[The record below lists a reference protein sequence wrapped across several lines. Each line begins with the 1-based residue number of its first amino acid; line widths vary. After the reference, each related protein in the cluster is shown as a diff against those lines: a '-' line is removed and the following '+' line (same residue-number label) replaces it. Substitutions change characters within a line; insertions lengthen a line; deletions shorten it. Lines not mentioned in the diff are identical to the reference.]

1 MILLTLRANTSI
13 LSELLSLISAI
24 ASAMETTQSRYE
36 DFLKI
41 RVLPEV
47 LTHHLGRHDDLP
59 ALTQYVAIEK
69 SWKTLTYRELYER
82 VQRWRKAFCKF
93 NLEKGSRVAM
103 LLPNCIDAI
112 CFDQAALACGLVPVP
127 LHAVDTPGSSAF
139 ILNDSEA
146 RVLVTAKYLKWKGIR
161 QADTLANLKAV
172 IITDDSIPEDDRVNN
187 ADINVCTL
195 AEWLEASE
203 NVTITDID
211 IDPQGLAALVYTSG
225 TTGRPKGVML
235 THENI
240 LENAKGVMGNIR
252 PNPDDKWFS
261 FLPLSH
267 TFERTTTYYL
277 AMGMG
282 NQIYFNRNILQI
294 IDDLHYVRPTILMSV
309 PRIYERVYAKLNDKL
324 AKKGALTRY
333 VFNWAVEVGWRRF
346 CKENGLPVEH
356 TWRECLDGLMAD
368 WLDEK
373 VGTSLR
379 EVFGGIKPH
388 AFISGG
394 AALNQTVARTFI
406 GLGIQ
411 IFQGYGMTETSPILT
426 VNKEHQNDPST
437 VGMPLPNMQL
447 RLGDN
452 DELQV
457 KGPCVMKGY
466 WNRPDATADI
476 FTEDGWLKTGDQA
489 DILPSGHVRIKGRI
503 KEIIVT
509 STGEKIPP
517 ADLEM
522 AIESDP
528 MFAQVMAVGEGLPY
542 ISLVAVLELE
552 RWKELAKELNLDPND
567 PKSLNAKLVHQTLLR
582 KVKKLTRGFPQYGVP
597 RALILTLTPWSI
609 ENGMLTPTLKLK
621 RRIIKARFQDDI
633 NKLYETHAG

>member
-1 MILLTLRANTSI
+1 
-13 LSELLSLISAI
+13 
-24 ASAMETTQSRYE
+24 METTQSRYE

-41 RVLPEV
+41 QTL
-47 LTHHLGRHDDLP
+47 LP
-59 ALTQYVAIEK
+59 ALTQYVSAEK

-82 VQRWRKAFCKF
+82 VQRWRRSFVKL
-93 NLEKGSRVAM
+93 NLEAGSRVAM

-161 QADTLANLKAV
+161 QADTLPNLKAV
-172 IITDDSIPEDDRVNN
+172 IITDDEVPEDDQVNN
-187 ADINVCTL
+187 QGVNVCAL
-195 AEWLEASE
+195 ADWLDAAE
-203 NVTITDID
+203 NVPITEIKIEPTD
-211 IDPQGLAALVYTSG
+211 LAALVYTSG

-252 PNPDDKWFS
+252 PNPDDTWFS

-267 TFERTTTYYL
+267 TFERTTSYYL

-294 IDDLHYVRPTILMSV
+294 IDDLHYVKPTIMMSV
-309 PRIYERVYAKLNDKL
+309 PRIYERVYAKLTEKL

-346 CKENGLPVEH
+346 CKENGLTVEH
-356 TWRECLDGLMAD
+356 SWREFLDGLVAD

-373 VGTSLR
+373 VGSTLR
-379 EVFGGIKPH
+379 DVFGGVKPH

-394 AALNQTVARTFI
+394 AALNQNVARTFI
-406 GLGIQ
+406 GLGIT
-411 IFQGYGMTETSPILT
+411 IYQGYGMTETSPILT
-426 VNKEHQNDPST
+426 VNKEHHNDPST
-437 VGMPLPNMQL
+437 VGAPLPNIEL

-466 WNRPDATADI
+466 WKRPDATTEI
-476 FTEDGWLKTGDQA
+476 FTEDGWLRTGDQA
-489 DILPSGHVRIKGRI
+489 DILPSGQVRIKGRI

-522 AIESDP
+522 AIENDP
-528 MFAQVMAVGEGLPY
+528 LFSQVMAVGEDLPY
-542 ISLVAVLELE
+542 ISVIAVLDPDQ
-552 RWKELAKELNLDPND
+552 WKALARELNLDPDD
-567 PKSLNAKLVHQTLLR
+567 PKSLEAKALQQTLVR
-582 KVKKLTRGFPQYGVP
+582 RVKKLTRGFPQYGVP
-597 RALILTLTPWSI
+597 RAVIPTLMAWTI
-609 ENGMLTPTLKLK
+609 DNGMLTPTLKIK
-621 RRIIKARFQDDI
+621 RRVIKARYQDEI
-633 NKLYETHAG
+633 TKLYETHAA

>member
-1 MILLTLRANTSI
+1 MNLLTLRENTII
-13 LSELLSLISAI
+13 LDSNKNSCCIDQNV
-24 ASAMETTQSRYE
+24 METTQSRYE
-36 DFLKI
+36 DFLKL

-59 ALTQYVAIEK
+59 ALTQYVTAEK

-82 VQRWRKAFCKF
+82 VLRWRRSFTKF

-103 LLPNCIDAI
+103 LLPNGIDAI
-112 CFDQAALACGLVPVP
+112 CFDQAALASGLVPVP
-127 LHAVDTPGSSAF
+127 LHAIDTPGSSAF
-139 ILNDSEA
+139 ILNDSGA

-161 QADTLANLKAV
+161 QADTLPNLKAV
-172 IITDDSIPEDDRVNN
+172 IITDDTVPEDDQVNN
-187 ADINVCTL
+187 VGVNVCTL
-195 AEWLEASE
+195 ADWLDAAE
-203 NVTITDID
+203 NITPAEIELEPSD
-211 IDPQGLAALVYTSG
+211 LAALVYTSG

-252 PNPDDKWFS
+252 PAPQDTWFS

-282 NQIYFNRNILQI
+282 NQIFFNRNILQI
-294 IDDLHYVRPTILMSV
+294 VDDLKYVRPSILMSV
-309 PRIYERVYAKLNDKL
+309 PRIYETVYSKLNTQL
-324 AKKGALTRY
+324 AKTGAIARY
-333 VFNWAVEVGWRRF
+333 VFDWAVEVGWRRF
-346 CKENGLPVEH
+346 CKANGLPVEH
-356 TWRECLDGLMAD
+356 SWRECFDSLVAD
-368 WLDEK
+368 WLDKK
-373 VGTSLR
+373 VGSSLR
-379 EVFGGIKPH
+379 AVFGGIKPH

-394 AALNQTVARTFI
+394 AALNQTVAKTFI
-406 GLGIQ
+406 GLGIE
-411 IFQGYGMTETSPILT
+411 IFQGYGMTETSPILA
-426 VNKEHQNDPST
+426 VNKENQNDPST

-447 RLGDN
+447 RIGDN

-466 WNRPDATADI
+466 WNRPDATADV
-476 FTEDGWLKTGDQA
+476 FTEDGWLRTGDQA

-522 AIESDP
+522 AIETDP
-528 MFAQVMAVGEGLPY
+528 MFSQVMAVGEGLPY
-542 ISLVAVLELE
+542 VSILAVLS
-552 RWKELAKELNLDPND
+552 KEHWMDLAKELNLDPND
-567 PKSLNAKLVHQTLLR
+567 PKSLSAKLLHQNLLR
-582 KVKKLTRGFPQYGVP
+582 RVKKATKGFPQYGVP
-597 RALILTLTPWSI
+597 RALILTLTPWTI

-621 RRIIKARFQDDI
+621 RHIIKARFQDEI
-633 NKLYETHAG
+633 TKLYENHGA

>member
-1 MILLTLRANTSI
+1 MLNPTSMSRI
-13 LSELLSLISAI
+13 DE
-24 ASAMETTQSRYE
+24 ASAMETTQTRYE

-59 ALTQYVAIEK
+59 ALTQYVTAEK
-69 SWKTLTYRELYER
+69 TWKTLTFRELYER
-82 VQRWRKAFCKF
+82 VQRWRRSFTKF
-93 NLEKGSRVAM
+93 NLDKGSRVAM

-146 RVLVTAKYLKWKGIR
+146 RILVTAKYLKWKGIR
-161 QADTLANLKAV
+161 QADTLPNLKAV
-172 IITDDSIPEDDRVNN
+172 IITDDTVPEDDQINN
-187 ADINVCTL
+187 AGINVCTL
-195 AEWLEASE
+195 ADWLDAADNIALPEIKLE
-203 NVTITDID
+203 PTD
-211 IDPQGLAALVYTSG
+211 LAALVYTSG

-235 THENI
+235 THEHI

-252 PNPDDKWFS
+252 PDPDDKWFS

-282 NQIYFNRNILQI
+282 NEVFFNRNILQI
-294 IDDLHYVRPTILMSV
+294 VDDLQHVRPTILMSV
-309 PRIYERVYAKLNDKL
+309 PRIYERIYARLHDQL
-324 AKKGALTRY
+324 AKKGMVTRY

-356 TWRECLDGLMAD
+356 SWRECLDGLMGD
-368 WLDEK
+368 WLDTK
-373 VGTSLR
+373 VGSTLR
-379 EVFGGIKPH
+379 KVFGGVKPH

-394 AALNQTVARTFI
+394 AALNQSVAKTFI
-406 GLGIQ
+406 GLGIP
-411 IFQGYGMTETSPILT
+411 IYQGYGMTETSPILA
-426 VNKEHQNDPST
+426 VNKEHHNDPST
-437 VGMPLPNMQL
+437 VGMALPNMQL

-457 KGPCVMKGY
+457 KGPCVMQGY
-466 WNRPDATADI
+466 WNRPEATADV

-509 STGEKIPP
+509 SSGEKIPP

-522 AIESDP
+522 AIETDP
-528 MFAQVMAVGEGLPY
+528 LFAQVMAVGEGLPY
-542 ISLVAVLELE
+542 VSIVAVLETE
-552 RWKELAKELNLDPND
+552 HWKALAKELNLDAND
-567 PKSLNAKLVHQTLLR
+567 PKSLNAKVVQQTLVR
-582 KVKKLTRGFPQYGVP
+582 RVKKLTKGFPQYGVP
-597 RALILTLTPWSI
+597 RAVIPTLNAWTI

-621 RRIIKARFQDDI
+621 RHIIKARFQDDI
-633 NKLYETHAG
+633 TKLYETHAG

>member
-1 MILLTLRANTSI
+1 
-13 LSELLSLISAI
+13 
-24 ASAMETTQSRYE
+24 METTQSRYE
-36 DFLKI
+36 DFLKL
-41 RVLPEV
+41 RVLPDV
-47 LTHHLGRHDDLP
+47 LNHHLGRHDDLP
-59 ALTQYVAIEK
+59 AVTQYATAEK

-82 VQRWRKAFCKF
+82 VLRWRRSFTKF

-103 LLPNCIDAI
+103 LLPNGIDAI
-112 CFDQAALACGLVPVP
+112 CFDQAALSCGLVPVP

-139 ILNDSEA
+139 ILNDSGA

-161 QADTLANLKAV
+161 QADTLPNLKAV
-172 IITDDSIPEDDRVNN
+172 IVTDDTVPEDDQVNN
-187 ADINVCTL
+187 NGINVCTL
-195 AEWLEASE
+195 ADWLDAGE
-203 NVTITDID
+203 NIAPAKVSLEPSD
-211 IDPQGLAALVYTSG
+211 LAALVYTSG

-252 PNPDDKWFS
+252 PNPDDTWFS

-282 NQIYFNRNILQI
+282 NQIFFNRNILQI
-294 IDDLHYVRPTILMSV
+294 VDDLHYVRPTILMSV
-309 PRIYERVYAKLNDKL
+309 PRIYETIYSKLNTKL
-324 AKKGALTRY
+324 SKKGAVARY

-346 CKENGLPVEH
+346 CKENGLAVEH
-356 TWRECLDGLMAD
+356 SWRECLDGLVGN
-368 WLDEK
+368 WLDQK
-373 VGTSLR
+373 VGSSLR
-379 EVFGGIKPH
+379 DVFGGVKPH

-394 AALNQTVARTFI
+394 ASLNQTVARTFI
-406 GLGIQ
+406 GLGIT
-411 IFQGYGMTETSPILT
+411 IYQGYGMTETSPILT
-426 VNKEHQNDPST
+426 VNKEHHNDPST
-437 VGMPLPNMQL
+437 VGMALPNMQL
-447 RLGDN
+447 RISDN

-522 AIESDP
+522 AIETDP
-528 MFAQVMAVGEGLPY
+528 LFAQVMAVGEGLPY
-542 ISLVAVLELE
+542 VSIVAVLDKEH
-552 RWKELAKELNLDPND
+552 WKEFAKELNLDAEASQ
-567 PKSLNAKLVHQTLLR
+567 SLTTKIVHQTLLR
-582 KVKKLTRGFPQYGVP
+582 RVKKLTKGFPQYGVP
-597 RALILTLTPWSI
+597 RALILTLSPWTI

-621 RRIIKARFQDDI
+621 RHMIKARFQDEI
-633 NKLYETHAG
+633 TKLYETHAS

>member
-1 MILLTLRANTSI
+1 
-13 LSELLSLISAI
+13 
-24 ASAMETTQSRYE
+24 METTQSRYE

-41 RVLPEV
+41 QTLPEV

-59 ALTQYVAIEK
+59 ALTQYISAEK

-82 VQRWRKAFCKF
+82 VQRWRRSFVKL
-93 NLEKGSRVAM
+93 NLEAGSRVAM

-161 QADTLANLKAV
+161 QADTLPNLKAV
-172 IITDDSIPEDDRVNN
+172 IITDDEVPEDDQVNN
-187 ADINVCTL
+187 QGVNVCAL
-195 AEWLEASE
+195 ADWLDAAE
-203 NVTITDID
+203 NVPIPDIK
-211 IDPQGLAALVYTSG
+211 IDPAGLAALVYTSG

-252 PNPDDKWFS
+252 PNPDDTWFS

-267 TFERTTTYYL
+267 TFERTTSYYL

-294 IDDLHYVRPTILMSV
+294 IDDLHYVKPTIMMSV
-309 PRIYERVYAKLNDKL
+309 PRIYERVYAKLTEKL

-346 CKENGLPVEH
+346 CKENGLTVEH
-356 TWRECLDGLMAD
+356 SWREFLDGLVAD

-373 VGTSLR
+373 VGSTLR
-379 EVFGGIKPH
+379 DVFGGVKPH

-394 AALNQTVARTFI
+394 AALNQNVARTFI
-406 GLGIQ
+406 GLGIT
-411 IFQGYGMTETSPILT
+411 IYQGYGMTETSPILT
-426 VNKEHQNDPST
+426 VNKEHHNDPST
-437 VGMPLPNMQL
+437 VGAPLPNIEL

-466 WNRPDATADI
+466 WKRPDATAEI
-476 FTEDGWLKTGDQA
+476 FTEDGWLRTGDQA
-489 DILPSGHVRIKGRI
+489 DILPSGQVRIKGRI

-522 AIESDP
+522 AIENDP
-528 MFAQVMAVGEGLPY
+528 LFSQVMAVGEDLPY
-542 ISLVAVLELE
+542 ISVIAVLDPDQ
-552 RWKELAKELNLDPND
+552 WKALARELNLDPDD
-567 PKSLNAKLVHQTLLR
+567 PKSLEAKALQQTLVR
-582 KVKKLTRGFPQYGVP
+582 RVKKLTRGFPQYGVP
-597 RALILTLTPWSI
+597 RAVIPTLMAWTI
-609 ENGMLTPTLKLK
+609 DNGMLTPTLKIK
-621 RRIIKARFQDDI
+621 RRVIKARYQDEI
-633 NKLYETHAG
+633 TKLYETHAA

>member
-1 MILLTLRANTSI
+1 
-13 LSELLSLISAI
+13 
-24 ASAMETTQSRYE
+24 METTQSRYE

-41 RVLPEV
+41 QTLPEV

-59 ALTQYVAIEK
+59 ALTQYISAEK

-82 VQRWRKAFCKF
+82 VQRWRRSFVKL
-93 NLEKGSRVAM
+93 NLEAGSRVAM

-161 QADTLANLKAV
+161 QADTLPNLKAV
-172 IITDDSIPEDDRVNN
+172 IITDDEVPEDDQVNN
-187 ADINVCTL
+187 QGVNVCAL
-195 AEWLEASE
+195 ADWLDAAE
-203 NVTITDID
+203 NVPIPDIK
-211 IDPQGLAALVYTSG
+211 IDPAGLAALVYTSG

-252 PNPDDKWFS
+252 PNPNDTWFS

-267 TFERTTTYYL
+267 TFERTTSYYL

-294 IDDLHYVRPTILMSV
+294 IDDLHYVKPTIMMSV
-309 PRIYERVYAKLNDKL
+309 PRIYERVYAKLTEKL

-346 CKENGLPVEH
+346 CKENDLTVEH
-356 TWRECLDGLMAD
+356 SWREFLDGLVGD

-373 VGTSLR
+373 VGSTLR
-379 EVFGGIKPH
+379 DVFGGVKPH

-394 AALNQTVARTFI
+394 AALNQNVARTFI
-406 GLGIQ
+406 GLGIT
-411 IFQGYGMTETSPILT
+411 IYQGYGMTETSPILT
-426 VNKEHQNDPST
+426 VNKEHHNDPST
-437 VGMPLPNMQL
+437 VGAPLPNREL

-466 WNRPDATADI
+466 WKRPDATAEI
-476 FTEDGWLKTGDQA
+476 FTEDGWLRTGDQA
-489 DILPSGHVRIKGRI
+489 DILPSGQVRIKGRI

-522 AIESDP
+522 AIENDP
-528 MFAQVMAVGEGLPY
+528 LFSQVMAVGEDLPY
-542 ISLVAVLELE
+542 ISVIAVLDPDQ
-552 RWKELAKELNLDPND
+552 WKALARELNLDPED
-567 PKSLNAKLVHQTLLR
+567 PKSLEAKALQQTLVR
-582 KVKKLTRGFPQYGVP
+582 RVKKLTRGFPQYGVP
-597 RALILTLTPWSI
+597 RAVIPTLMAWTI
-609 ENGMLTPTLKLK
+609 DNGMLTPTLKIK
-621 RRIIKARFQDDI
+621 RRVIKARYQDEI
-633 NKLYETHAG
+633 TKLYETHAA

>member
-1 MILLTLRANTSI
+1 
-13 LSELLSLISAI
+13 
-24 ASAMETTQSRYE
+24 METTQSRYE

-41 RVLPEV
+41 QTLPEV

-59 ALTQYVAIEK
+59 ALTQYISAEK

-82 VQRWRKAFCKF
+82 VQRWRRSFVKL
-93 NLEKGSRVAM
+93 NLEAGSRVAM

-161 QADTLANLKAV
+161 QADTLPNLKAV
-172 IITDDSIPEDDRVNN
+172 IITDDEVPEDDQVNN
-187 ADINVCTL
+187 QGVNVCAL
-195 AEWLEASE
+195 ADWLDAAE
-203 NVTITDID
+203 NVPIPDIK
-211 IDPQGLAALVYTSG
+211 IDPAGLAALVYTSG

-252 PNPDDKWFS
+252 PNPDDTWFS

-267 TFERTTTYYL
+267 TFERTTSYYL

-294 IDDLHYVRPTILMSV
+294 IDDLHYVKPTIMMSV
-309 PRIYERVYAKLNDKL
+309 PRIYERVYAKLTEKL

-346 CKENGLPVEH
+346 CKENDLTVEH
-356 TWRECLDGLMAD
+356 SWREFLDGLVGD

-373 VGTSLR
+373 VGSTLR
-379 EVFGGIKPH
+379 DVFGGVKPH

-394 AALNQTVARTFI
+394 AALNQNVARTFI
-406 GLGIQ
+406 GLGIT
-411 IFQGYGMTETSPILT
+411 IYQGYGMTETSPILT
-426 VNKEHQNDPST
+426 VNKEHHNDPST
-437 VGMPLPNMQL
+437 VGAPLPNIEL

-466 WNRPDATADI
+466 WKRPDATAEI
-476 FTEDGWLKTGDQA
+476 FTEDGWLRTGDQA
-489 DILPSGHVRIKGRI
+489 DILPSGQVRIKGRI

-522 AIESDP
+522 AIENDP
-528 MFAQVMAVGEGLPY
+528 LFSQVMAVGEDLPY
-542 ISLVAVLELE
+542 ISVIAVLDPDQ
-552 RWKELAKELNLDPND
+552 WKALSRELNLDPDD
-567 PKSLNAKLVHQTLLR
+567 PKSLEAKALQQTLVR
-582 KVKKLTRGFPQYGVP
+582 RVKKLTRGFPQYGVP
-597 RALILTLTPWSI
+597 RAVIPTLMAWTI
-609 ENGMLTPTLKLK
+609 DNGMLTPTLKIK
-621 RRIIKARFQDDI
+621 RRVIKARYQDEI
-633 NKLYETHAG
+633 TKLYETHAA

>member
-13 LSELLSLISAI
+13 LNPSLLAELMYRQN
-24 ASAMETTQSRYE
+24 METTQSRYE

-41 RVLPEV
+41 KVLPEV

-59 ALTQYVAIEK
+59 ALTQYATSEK

-82 VQRWRKAFCKF
+82 VQRWRRSFSKF

-103 LLPNCIDAI
+103 LLPNGIDAI

-146 RVLVTAKYLKWKGIR
+146 RILVTAKYLKWKGIR
-161 QADTLANLKAV
+161 QADTLPHLKAV
-172 IITDDSIPEDDRVNN
+172 IITDDTVPEEDQVNN
-187 ADINVCTL
+187 AGVNVCTL
-195 AEWLEASE
+195 ADWLDAAE
-203 NVTITDID
+203 NITLTDIEIEPGD
-211 IDPQGLAALVYTSG
+211 LAALVYTSG

-282 NQIYFNRNILQI
+282 NQIFFNRNILQI
-294 IDDLHYVRPTILMSV
+294 VDDLKYVKPTILMSV
-309 PRIYERVYAKLNDKL
+309 PRIYERVYARLNDQL
-324 AKKGALTRY
+324 AKKGAVARY

-346 CKENGLPVEH
+346 CKENELPVEH
-356 TWRECLDGLMAD
+356 TWRECLDGLVAD
-368 WLDEK
+368 WLDQK

-379 EVFGGIKPH
+379 AVFGGIKPH

-394 AALNQTVARTFI
+394 AALNQAVARTFI
-406 GLGIQ
+406 GLGIP
-411 IFQGYGMTETSPILT
+411 IYQGYGMTETSPILT
-426 VNKEHQNDPST
+426 VNKEHHNDPST

-489 DILPSGHVRIKGRI
+489 DILPNGQVRIKGRI

-522 AIESDP
+522 AIETDP
-528 MFAQVMAVGEGLPY
+528 LFAQVMAVGEGLPY
-542 ISLVAVLELE
+542 VSVVAVLETE
-552 RWKELAKELNLDPND
+552 RWKELAKDLNLDPND
-567 PKSLNAKLVHQTLLR
+567 PKSLIAKTVHQTVLR
-582 KVKKLTRGFPQYGVP
+582 RVKKLTRGFPQYGVP
-597 RALILTLTPWSI
+597 RALILTLSPWTI

-621 RRIIKARFQDDI
+621 RRIIKARYQDDI
-633 NKLYETHAG
+633 NRLYETHAG

>member
-1 MILLTLRANTSI
+1 
-13 LSELLSLISAI
+13 
-24 ASAMETTQSRYE
+24 METTQSRYE

-41 RVLPEV
+41 QTLPEV

-59 ALTQYVAIEK
+59 ALTQYISAEK
-69 SWKTLTYRELYER
+69 SWKTLTYRELYEK
-82 VQRWRKAFCKF
+82 VQRWRRSFVKL
-93 NLEKGSRVAM
+93 NLEAGSRVAM

-161 QADTLANLKAV
+161 QADTLPNLKAV
-172 IITDDSIPEDDRVNN
+172 IITDDEVPEDDQVNN
-187 ADINVCTL
+187 QGVNVCAL
-195 AEWLEASE
+195 ADWLDAAE
-203 NVTITDID
+203 NVPIPDIK
-211 IDPQGLAALVYTSG
+211 IDPAGLAALVYTSG

-252 PNPDDKWFS
+252 PNPDDTWFS

-267 TFERTTTYYL
+267 TFERTTSYYL

-282 NQIYFNRNILQI
+282 NRIYFNRNILQI
-294 IDDLHYVRPTILMSV
+294 IDDLHYVKPTIMMSV
-309 PRIYERVYAKLNDKL
+309 PRIYERVYAKLTEKL

-346 CKENGLPVEH
+346 CKENGLTVEH
-356 TWRECLDGLMAD
+356 SWREFLDGLVAD
-368 WLDEK
+368 WLDQK
-373 VGTSLR
+373 VGSTLR
-379 EVFGGIKPH
+379 DVFGGVKPH

-394 AALNQTVARTFI
+394 AALNQNVARTFI
-406 GLGIQ
+406 GLGIT
-411 IFQGYGMTETSPILT
+411 IYQGYGMTETSPILT
-426 VNKEHQNDPST
+426 VNKEHHNDPST
-437 VGMPLPNMQL
+437 VGAPLPNMQL

-466 WNRPDATADI
+466 WKRPDATAEI
-476 FTEDGWLKTGDQA
+476 FTEDGWLRTGDQA
-489 DILPSGHVRIKGRI
+489 DILPSGQVRIKGRI

-522 AIESDP
+522 AIENDP
-528 MFAQVMAVGEGLPY
+528 LFSQVMAVGEDLRY
-542 ISLVAVLELE
+542 ISVIAVLDPDQ
-552 RWKELAKELNLDPND
+552 WKALARDLNLDPED
-567 PKSLNAKLVHQTLLR
+567 PKSLEAKALQQTLVR
-582 KVKKLTRGFPQYGVP
+582 RVKKLTRGFPQYGVP
-597 RALILTLTPWSI
+597 RAVIPTLMAWTI
-609 ENGMLTPTLKLK
+609 DNGMLTPTLKIK
-621 RRIIKARFQDDI
+621 RRVIKARYQDEI
-633 NKLYETHAG
+633 TKLYETHAA

>member
-1 MILLTLRANTSI
+1 
-13 LSELLSLISAI
+13 
-24 ASAMETTQSRYE
+24 METTQSRYE

-41 RVLPEV
+41 QTLPEV

-59 ALTQYVAIEK
+59 ALTQYVSAEK
-69 SWKTLTYRELYER
+69 SWKTLTYRELYEK
-82 VQRWRKAFCKF
+82 VKRWRRSFVKL
-93 NLEKGSRVAM
+93 NLEAGSRVAM

-161 QADTLANLKAV
+161 QADTLPNLKAV
-172 IITDDSIPEDDRVNN
+172 IITDDEVPEDDQVNN
-187 ADINVCTL
+187 QGVNVCAL
-195 AEWLEASE
+195 ADWLDAAE
-203 NVTITDID
+203 NVPIPDIK
-211 IDPQGLAALVYTSG
+211 IDPAGLAALVYTSG

-252 PNPDDKWFS
+252 PNPDDTWFS

-267 TFERTTTYYL
+267 TFERTTSYYL

-294 IDDLHYVRPTILMSV
+294 IDDLHYVKPTIMMSV
-309 PRIYERVYAKLNDKL
+309 PRIYERVYAKLTEKL

-346 CKENGLPVEH
+346 CKENGLTVEH
-356 TWRECLDGLMAD
+356 SWREFLDGLVGD

-373 VGTSLR
+373 VGSTLR
-379 EVFGGIKPH
+379 DVFGGVKPH

-394 AALNQTVARTFI
+394 AALNQNVARTFI
-406 GLGIQ
+406 GLGIT
-411 IFQGYGMTETSPILT
+411 IYQGYGMTETSPILT
-426 VNKEHQNDPST
+426 VNKEHHNDPST
-437 VGMPLPNMQL
+437 VGAPLPNIEL

-466 WNRPDATADI
+466 WKRPDATAEI
-476 FTEDGWLKTGDQA
+476 FTEDGWLRTGDQA
-489 DILPSGHVRIKGRI
+489 DILPSGQVRIKGRI

-522 AIESDP
+522 AIENDP
-528 MFAQVMAVGEGLPY
+528 LFSQVMAVGEDLPY
-542 ISLVAVLELE
+542 ISVIAVLDPDQ
-552 RWKELAKELNLDPND
+552 WKALARELNLDPDD
-567 PKSLNAKLVHQTLLR
+567 PKSLEAKALQQTLVR
-582 KVKKLTRGFPQYGVP
+582 RVKKLTRGFPQYGVP
-597 RALILTLTPWSI
+597 RAVIPTLMAWTI
-609 ENGMLTPTLKLK
+609 DNGMLTPTLKIK
-621 RRIIKARFQDDI
+621 RRVIKARYQDEI
-633 NKLYETHAG
+633 TKLYETHAA

>member
-1 MILLTLRANTSI
+1 
-13 LSELLSLISAI
+13 
-24 ASAMETTQSRYE
+24 METTQSRYE

-41 RVLPEV
+41 QTLPEV

-59 ALTQYVAIEK
+59 ALTQYVSAEK

-82 VQRWRKAFCKF
+82 VQRWRRSFVKL
-93 NLEKGSRVAM
+93 NLEAGSRVAM

-161 QADTLANLKAV
+161 QADTLPNLKAV
-172 IITDDSIPEDDRVNN
+172 IITDDEVPEDDQVNN
-187 ADINVCTL
+187 QGVNVCAL
-195 AEWLEASE
+195 ADWLDAAE
-203 NVTITDID
+203 NVPIPDIK
-211 IDPQGLAALVYTSG
+211 IDPAGLAALVYTSG

-252 PNPDDKWFS
+252 PNPDDTWFS

-267 TFERTTTYYL
+267 TFERTTSYYL

-294 IDDLHYVRPTILMSV
+294 IDDLHYVKPTIMMSV
-309 PRIYERVYAKLNDKL
+309 PRIYERVYAKLTEKL

-346 CKENGLPVEH
+346 CKENGLTVEH
-356 TWRECLDGLMAD
+356 SWREFLDGLVAD
-368 WLDEK
+368 WLDQK
-373 VGTSLR
+373 VGSTLR
-379 EVFGGIKPH
+379 DVFGGVKPH

-394 AALNQTVARTFI
+394 AALNQNVARTFI
-406 GLGIQ
+406 GLGIP
-411 IFQGYGMTETSPILT
+411 IYQGYGMTETSPILT
-426 VNKEHQNDPST
+426 VNKEHHNDPST
-437 VGMPLPNMQL
+437 VGAPLPNMEL

-466 WNRPDATADI
+466 WKRPEATAEI
-476 FTEDGWLKTGDQA
+476 FTEDGWLRTGDQA
-489 DILPSGHVRIKGRI
+489 DILPSGQVRIKGRI

-522 AIESDP
+522 AIENDP
-528 MFAQVMAVGEGLPY
+528 LFSQVMAVGEDLPY
-542 ISLVAVLELE
+542 ISVIAVLDPDQ
-552 RWKELAKELNLDPND
+552 WKALACDLNLDPED
-567 PKSLNAKLVHQTLLR
+567 PKSLEAKALQQTLVR
-582 KVKKLTRGFPQYGVP
+582 RVKKLTRGFPQYGVP
-597 RALILTLTPWSI
+597 RAVIPTLMAWTI
-609 ENGMLTPTLKLK
+609 DNGMLTPTLKIK
-621 RRIIKARFQDDI
+621 RRVIKARYQDEI
-633 NKLYETHAG
+633 TKLYETHAA